1 MERLRPV
8 RCCFKSSRMFL
19 IQHFTTSIETNINLQ
34 EFEMIFM
41 LERISHQSSHKIFSL
56 MISKEF
62 DQLNKIEKLLR
73 IYSMRLE
80 TEFSLKESAIEKVL
94 LFQSQQLRSKQ
105 F

>member
-1 MERLRPV
+1 
-8 RCCFKSSRMFL
+8 
-19 IQHFTTSIETNINLQ
+19 
-34 EFEMIFM
+34 
-41 LERISHQSSHKIFSL
+41 
-56 MISKEF
+56 MISREF
-62 DQLNKIEKLLR
+62 DLLNKIEKSLR